1 MDEKYIKILSED
13 INLSEYSDEDFVEV
27 FVMEF
32 RPWIRKNHGDEV
44 GQYPMSLLVKKY
56 IKQFALDS
64 GIEESDLRWYS
75 NILNQMTKIGQHLVR
90 QEIVKLPSLKKDI
103 FFTQKFK
110 KILDHFIDSY
120 NFPDFVKVHFE
131 EDSPFK
137 VSGWITVEFEPSMK
151 YDGDFKNVH
160 AFPRELNNLIT
171 NYMGFE
177 LGSPAHG
184 KLEFQFGG
192 GVRFLGVEDWVK
204 NVLNKKIKKEIKT
217 LPNRSSL
224 HSMKFTTNTSSI
236 RGEITLVYVRN
247 AWYSNQENFKS
258 EFQNYLKSLGYNSN
272 RLLVSGK

>member
-27 FVMEF
+27 FVMQF
-32 RPWIRKNHGDEV
+32 RPWIRKNHGDEI
-44 GQYPMSLLVKKY
+44 GEYPMSLLVKKY
-56 IKQFALDS
+56 IKDFALES
-64 GIEESDLRWYS
+64 GLEEDGLRYS
-75 NILNQMTKIGQHLVR
+75 NILNQMILIGRQLAK
-90 QEIVKLPSLKKDI
+90 QEIIKLPSLKKDI

-131 EDSPFK
+131 ETSPFK
-137 VSGWITVEFEPSMK
+137 VSGWITVEFEPAMK
-151 YDGDFKNVH
+151 YDGDLRDVH
-160 AFPRELNNLIT
+160 VFSRELTNLIT

-217 LPNRSSL
+217 LPHRGAL
-224 HSMKFTTNTSSI
+224 HSMKFTTNTGAI
-236 RGEITLVYVRN
+236 RGEITLTYTRDT
-247 AWYSNQENFKS
+247 WYSNQTNFKS
-258 EFQNYLKSLGYNSN
+258 EFQDYLQSLGYNTN
-272 RLLVSGK
+272 KLLVSGR

>member
-1 MDEKYIKILSED
+1 MDKKYIKILSED

-56 IKQFALDS
+56 IREFALKS
-64 GIEESDLRWYS
+64 GLEELDLRYS
-75 NILNQMTKIGQHLVR
+75 NILNQMIKIGRQLVKK
-90 QEIVKLPSLKKDI
+90 EIIKLPSLKKDI

-120 NFPDFVKVHFE
+120 NFPDFVKVHFKE
-131 EDSPFK
+131 NSPFK
-137 VSGWITVEFEPSMK
+137 VSGWITVDFEPAMK

-184 KLEFQFGG
+184 NLEFQFGA
-192 GVRFLGVEDWVK
+192 VIFLGVEEWVK

-217 LPNRSSL
+217 LPNRSAL

-236 RGEITLVYVRN
+236 RGEITLIYAKN
-247 AWYSNQENFKS
+247 TWYANQENFKS
-258 EFQNYLKSLGYNSN
+258 EFQNYLKSLGYNN
-272 RLLVSGK
+272 YRLFVSGR

>member
-56 IKQFALDS
+56 IKDFALES
-64 GIEESDLRWYS
+64 GLEENGLRYS
-75 NILNQMTKIGQHLVR
+75 NILNQMILIGRQLAK
-90 QEIVKLPSLKKDI
+90 QEIIKLPSLKKDI
-103 FFTQKFK
+103 FFTEKFK
-110 KILDHFIDSY
+110 KILDHFVDSY
-120 NFPDFVKVHFE
+120 NFPDFVKIHFE
-131 EDSPFK
+131 ENSPFK
-137 VSGWITVEFEPSMK
+137 VSGWVTVEFEPAMK
-151 YDGDFKNVH
+151 YDGDLNNVH
-160 AFPRELNNLIT
+160 VFSRELTNLIT

-217 LPNRSSL
+217 LPHRGAL
-224 HSMKFTTNTSSI
+224 HSMKFTTNTGAI
-236 RGEITLVYVRN
+236 RGEITLTYTRDT
-247 AWYSNQENFKS
+247 WYSNQTNFKS
-258 EFQNYLKSLGYNSN
+258 EFQNYLQSLGYNTN
-272 RLLVSGK
+272 RLLVSGR

>member
-27 FVMEF
+27 FVMQF
-32 RPWIRKNHGDEV
+32 RPWIRKNHGDEI
-44 GQYPMSLLVKKY
+44 GEYPMSLLVKKY
-56 IKQFALDS
+56 IKDFALES
-64 GIEESDLRWYS
+64 GLEESDLRY
-75 NILNQMTKIGQHLVR
+75 NNTLNQMIRIGREFAR
-90 QEIVKLPSLKKDI
+90 QEIIKLPSLKKDI

-131 EDSPFK
+131 ETSPFK
-137 VSGWITVEFEPSMK
+137 VSGWITVEFEPAMK
-151 YDGDFKNVH
+151 YDGDLRDVH
-160 AFPRELNNLIT
+160 VFSRELTNLIT

-217 LPNRSSL
+217 LPHRGAL
-224 HSMKFTTNTSSI
+224 HSMKFTTNTGAI
-236 RGEITLVYVRN
+236 RGEITLTYTRDT
-247 AWYSNQENFKS
+247 WYSNQTNFKS
-258 EFQNYLKSLGYNSN
+258 EFQDYLQSLGYNTN
-272 RLLVSGK
+272 KLLVSGR